1 MKENLLK
8 LIIWD
13 FDGVIADSEKLWLK
27 NRMEILNRDYG
38 LNWDFETVNKHLGG
52 MSDKTKRI
60 VLQNMGIILKD
71 DFEEESLKLD
81 YISMAKEMKATPGV
95 ENIFKTLSIKQC
107 IATGGLYE
115 KTIDKIKAVKFEKFF
130 SKQNIFTADMVEHG
144 KPEPDLFLLA
154 AEKMKEKPEN
164 CLVVEDSIAGMTAAI
179 RAKIPVAAFLGSEI
193 YHSSAYKKQVENLGI
208 KDIFYNMDELK
219 VFLEKKLSQAKA

>member
-38 LNWDFETVNKHLGG
+38 LNWNFETVNKHLGG

-60 VLQNMGIILKD
+60 ILKNMGINLKD
-71 DFEEESLKLD
+71 DFEEEALKLD

-95 ENIFKTLSIKQC
+95 ENIFNQIKIKQC
-107 IATGGLYE
+107 IATGGLYD
-115 KTIDKIKAVKFEKFF
+115 KTINKIQAVGFENFF
-130 SKQNIFTADMVEHG
+130 NADNIFTADMVEHG

-154 AEKMKEKPEN
+154 AEKMKTKPED
-164 CLVVEDSIAGMTAAI
+164 CLVIEDSIAGMTAAI
-179 RAKIPVAAFLGSEI
+179 RAKIPVVAFLGSEI
-193 YHSSAYKKQVENLGI
+193 YQSPEYKKQVEDLGV
-208 KDIFYNMDELK
+208 KNIFYNMQDLK
-219 VFLEKKLSQAKA
+219 AFLEKKLTQDKA

>member
-38 LNWDFETVNKHLGG
+38 LSWDFETVNKHLGG

-60 VLQNMGIILKD
+60 VLKNMGINLKD

-81 YISMAKEMKATPGV
+81 YISMAKEMKATPDV
-95 ENIFKTLSIKQC
+95 ENIFNQIKIKQC
-107 IATGGLYE
+107 VATGGLYD
-115 KTIDKIKAVKFEKFF
+115 KTIDKIKAVGFEKFF
-130 SKQNIFTADMVEHG
+130 NAGNIFTADMVEHG

-154 AEKMKEKPEN
+154 AKKMKTKPEN
-164 CLVVEDSIAGMTAAI
+164 CLVIEDSIAGMTAAI
-179 RAKIPVAAFLGSEI
+179 RAKIPVVAFLGSEI
-193 YHSSAYKKQVENLGI
+193 YQSSDYKKRVETLGV
-208 KDIFYNMDELK
+208 KDIFYNMADLK
-219 VFLEKKLSQAKA
+219 TFIENKLN